1 MRIAGG
7 LTLVAFGIAIGYA
20 AASQAPAQSELPAE
34 RVTGIGGVFF
44 KAKDPRALAVWYRDH
59 LGLVPE
65 PAAGNNPLFKWRDR
79 DDPAQV
85 GNTVWSLF
93 RQDTKYFGPGGA
105 TFMLNYRV
113 RNLDRM
119 LAQLKARGVPV
130 GPEIT
135 SDFNGRFA
143 WTTDPEG
150 NRIELW
156 EPKAG
161 Y

>member
-7 LTLVAFGIAIGYA
+7 LTLVAFGVAIGYA
-20 AASQAPAQSELPAE
+20 AASQAPAQSQPPAE

-44 KAKDPRALAVWYRDH
+44 KAKDPRALGVWYRDH

-65 PAAGNNPLFKWRDR
+65 AAAGNNPLFKWRDR

-85 GNTVWSLF
+85 GNTVWSIF
-93 RQDTKYFGPGGA
+93 PRDTKYFGPGGS

-119 LAQLKARGVPV
+119 LAQLRAGGVRV
-130 GPEIT
+130 EKEIV
-135 SDFNGRFA
+135 SEFNGRFA
-143 WTTDPEG
+143 WAADPEG

>member
-1 MRIAGG
+1 MRRPRRRRRDW
-7 LTLVAFGIAIGYA
+7 
-20 AASQAPAQSELPAE
+20 QQPAE

-44 KAKDPRALAVWYRDH
+44 KAKDPRTLGVWYRDH

-65 PAAGNNPLFKWRDR
+65 PAAGNNPIFQWRNR

-93 RQDTKYFGPGGA
+93 PRDTKYFGPGGS

-119 LAQLKARGVPV
+119 LAQLKAGGVRVEPENRLRVQRPLRVGHRSRGQPDRAV
-130 GPEIT
+130 GAQ
-135 SDFNGRFA
+135 GRLLTA
-143 WTTDPEG
+143 
-150 NRIELW
+150 RS
-156 EPKAG
+156 AC
-161 Y
+161 